1 MCWLYSR
8 IMAAERCG
16 EWFKRC
22 TSPDPGCALKRLR
35 KVDKGLHRTPPSLIH
50 VNLLMPK
57 TRKNGPKGLPKV
69 YIKLTNL
76 SLKTKKY
83 EIM

>member
-1 MCWLYSR
+1 MDHAL
-8 IMAAERCG
+8 AL
-16 EWFKRC
+16 
-22 TSPDPGCALKRLR
+22 PDPDYALKRLR
-35 KVDKGLHRTPPSLIH
+35 KVDKGLHRTLPSLIY

-57 TRKNGPKGLPKV
+57 TRKNGPKGFPKV
-69 YIKLTNL
+69 YIKLTNS